1 LKFAAVLY
9 LVFFCNSFPQSD
21 GEAAKPPLAS
31 SPGAAVHEE
40 NLFYEDTTYSSEE
53 DFDVNPGNYSL
64 RKPSQESINKFKK
77 DKEFNYTEAEG
88 PSNLLE
94 LLSAWINEQIM
105 KLIQSKGFG
114 IFQEYLS
121 YFIAAAALLIVII
134 ILSKN
139 KLGNIVYGI
148 KDADF
153 TTFRET
159 CEDINKIDF
168 DALISSSLINK
179 EFKIAARYYYL
190 KSLKLL
196 SDNKFIDWQ
205 INKTNKQY
213 VYEILNAEL
222 KKSFQELTSIFEW
235 IWYGDYPLEESSFY
249 ETQKNFRN
257 FYSRLETSK

>member
-1 LKFAAVLY
+1 MKFAAVFFI
-9 LVFFCNSFPQSD
+9 VFFCNSFPQSS
-21 GEAAKPPLAS
+21 GEAAKPQPS
-31 SPGAAVHEE
+31 SPGAAVNEDD
-40 NLFYEDTTYSSEE
+40 FYYEDTIYPSEE
-53 DFDVNPGNYSL
+53 DFDVNPETYTL
-64 RKPSQESINKFKK
+64 RRPSEESMNKFKK
-77 DKEFNYTEAEG
+77 DKEFNYTEAKG

-121 YFIAAAALLIVII
+121 YFIAAAALLIVTI

-139 KLGNIVYGI
+139 KLGNIVYGT

-179 EFKIAARYYYL
+179 EFKIAARYHYL

-196 SDNKFIDWQ
+196 SDNKLIDWQ

-213 VYEILNAEL
+213 IYEILNAEL

-249 ETQKNFRN
+249 EIQKNFRN
-257 FYSRLETSK
+257 FYSMVETSK